1 MKKILKIFIIL
12 DIFLILL
19 IFLFRIIFLD
29 YPVILLLIAL
39 IWYWKLNNKLVRIKT
54 FLKKHS
60 ILTIILGLSFLVR
73 FLGIFY
79 PEHYGLV
86 EQEIYTLPIVASF
99 SGKWLE
105 TFNQFSS
112 FETLGLFIQ
121 GTFFNLTTY
130 FDFKLFINFF
140 HFLFPQHY
148 YFLNIPSPDVHHWPS
163 WSPDG
168 TYSGLSPYLV
178 DRYALNYFLV
188 RLVSVMMGT
197 ATIVLVYFSAKNLFG
212 KTVALFSSLVLGFTF
227 LHVVMSTIGREYA
240 ISIFFVTLVF
250 LFACYIL
257 KKGNIYSYLF
267 CGVAIGLVGAV
278 KVFPASIFPLLTAF
292 ILDSFY
298 NKEKKESYSK
308 NLFKKLPY
316 LIFAFIAA
324 LFTFLV
330 FSPRLFLDFETFSSG
345 TSNVLSHFLGNPWG
359 MNYYS
364 AKVGL
369 PSWLWW
375 TKFMAGSGLYYPLFL
390 ATILGMG
397 IAFYKAVFRFNK
409 ESILLLSAILPY
421 LYLINISA
429 SRREEFIVF
438 ITPFLAILAGIFI
451 TQVVGLIRNTTY
463 YSAKSKNIILIGA
476 LFLLIGI
483 PILRIFLF
491 DYSINTADNRTKVAE
506 WINKKAQEGDYI
518 YFIGPYT
525 QKIMVSPDKYL
536 ISGEDLLRQDF
547 DYYLNTRIDYIV
559 VPAIRNFGQFVYHP
573 KEYQNI
579 LNNFKLMHY
588 GQLEAEFYKPFFEDG
603 FFSPVITLGDLVN
616 EHFDGPLQIYK
627 LKKDIPDLSNALEMN
642 PDFISNPPAP
652 VYRTLDKFETIDDK
666 QSNSKKNLFT
676 RQKEAQL
683 SIMPRFGRGKY
694 QVIFQIK
701 TNVNWDSNEIVL
713 IRMGS
718 NIGQKDYGVY
728 YIKGI
733 DFQFPK
739 QYQDFTYSVDFSKAS
754 RLSLD
759 LITLSD
765 HDIYLES
772 IIVKKVE

>member
-1 MKKILKIFIIL
+1 MKKILKIFILL

-19 IFLFRIIFLD
+19 IFLFRIVFLD

-39 IWYWKLNNKLVRIKT
+39 VWYLKLNNKLVKMKK

-60 ILTIILGLSFLVR
+60 ILAIILGLSFLVR

-86 EQEIYTLPIVASF
+86 EQEVYTLPMVASF
-99 SGKWLE
+99 SGKWME

-130 FDFKLFINFF
+130 FDFKLFINSF

-148 YFLNIPSPDVHHWPS
+148 YFLNIPSPDVHKWPS

-168 TYSGLSPYLV
+168 TYGGLSSYLV

-212 KTVALFSSLVLGFTF
+212 KAVALFSSLILGFTF
-227 LHVVMSTIGREYA
+227 LHVVMSMIGRQYA
-240 ISIFFVTLVF
+240 MSIFFVTLVF
-250 LFACYIL
+250 LFAGYIL

-267 CGVAIGLVGAV
+267 CGVAIGLVSAV

-292 ILDSFY
+292 MLDSFC
-298 NKEKKESYSK
+298 NKEKKKSYSK
-308 NLFKKLPY
+308 SLFKKLPY
-316 LIFAFIAA
+316 LISAFTVA

-330 FSPRLFLDFETFSSG
+330 FSPRLFLDFETFFSG
-345 TSNVLSHFLGNPWG
+345 TQNVLSGFLGNQWG

-369 PSWLWW
+369 PNWLWW

-409 ESILLLSAILPY
+409 ESILLLSVILPY
-421 LYLINISA
+421 LYLMNISA
-429 SRREEFIVF
+429 GRREEFMVF

-451 TQVVGLIRNTTY
+451 THIIGLIRKTTY
-463 YSAKSKNIILIGA
+463 YSAKSKNIILTGA
-476 LFLLIGI
+476 LFFLIGI

-506 WINKKAQEGDYI
+506 WINEKVQEGDYI
-518 YFIGPYT
+518 YLVGPYT
-525 QKIMVSPDKYL
+525 QKIIISPDKYL
-536 ISGEDLLRQDF
+536 VSGEDLLRQDF
-547 DYYLNTRIDYIV
+547 DYYLKTRVDYIV
-559 VPAIRNFGQFVYHP
+559 VPAIRNLGQFVYHP

-588 GQLEAEFYKPFFEDG
+588 AQLEAEFYKPLFKNG
-603 FFSPVITLGDLVN
+603 FFSPVITLGDLIN
-616 EHFDGPLQIYK
+616 ERFDGPLQIYK
-627 LKKDIPDLSNALEMN
+627 LKKDIPDLSNAFEMN
-642 PDFISNPPAP
+642 PDFILNPPAP
-652 VYRTLDKFETIDDK
+652 VYRTLDKFEIIDDQ
-666 QSNSKKNLFT
+666 QSNSKKSIFA

-694 QVIFQIK
+694 QVIFQLK
-701 TNVNWDSNEIVL
+701 TDVHWDPNEIL
-713 IRMGS
+713 QIRMGS
-718 NIGQKDYGVY
+718 NIGQKGYGVY

-739 QYQDFTYSVDFSKAS
+739 QYQDFTYFVDFPQAS

-765 HDIYLES
+765 NNIYLES